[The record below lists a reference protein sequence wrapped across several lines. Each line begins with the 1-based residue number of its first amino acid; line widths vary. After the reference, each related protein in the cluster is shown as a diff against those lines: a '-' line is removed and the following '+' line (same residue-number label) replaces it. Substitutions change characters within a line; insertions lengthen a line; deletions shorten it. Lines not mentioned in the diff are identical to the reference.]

1 MLFQDQ
7 VTERT
12 PEMETNE
19 TLRRTMLQEAESEI
33 RQLLKRVEELNEGD
47 LRRVEQEV
55 LTSMFALGRRVLERV
70 IQEQMNTQEVS
81 SRRQGR
87 LRACPTIGK
96 YPA

>member
-55 LTSMFALGRRVLERV
+55 LTSMFADAGAGCW
-70 IQEQMNTQEVS
+70 S
-81 SRRQGR
+81 G
-87 LRACPTIGK
+87 
-96 YPA
+96 